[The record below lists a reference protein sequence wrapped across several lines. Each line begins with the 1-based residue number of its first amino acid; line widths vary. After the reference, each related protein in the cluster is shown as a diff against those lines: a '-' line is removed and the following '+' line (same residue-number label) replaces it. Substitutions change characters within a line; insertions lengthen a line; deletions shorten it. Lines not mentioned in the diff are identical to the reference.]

1 MKTIGQFRGI
11 VLSEESEYSKFDV
24 LIRAGLAN
32 KAQIQRIH
40 KILSKMEEERPVF
53 SNADRMIMQNLFNRM
68 VELLSNNKQIFTQAR
83 RAVHEDVEL
92 EEAVKENEDSEKI
105 PASGPP
111 MILVLKRKYI
121 RNMSNNIR
129 IALYYNDKL
138 KKFFSVPYTS
148 YGSVDLAATLQA
160 EDVVRSDDIVIPDD
174 MMELYQSLD
183 EENKKV
189 FVEMLQDEDSLKQL
203 LEFTSAK

>member
-1 MKTIGQFRGI
+1 MKTLGSFRRTYI
-11 VLSEESEYSKFDV
+11 TEEQDYSKFDV
-24 LIRAGLAN
+24 LVRAGLAN

-53 SNADRMIMQNLFNRM
+53 SNADRVIMQNLFNRM

-83 RAVHEDVEL
+83 KAVHEDVEL

-111 MILVLKRKYI
+111 MILILKRKYI

-138 KKFFSVPYTS
+138 KKFFSVPYS
-148 YGSVDLAATLQA
+148 SSGSVDLTASLQA
-160 EDVVRSDDIVIPDD
+160 EDIVIPDD

-189 FVEMLQDEDSLKQL
+189 FVEMLQDEDSRKQL
-203 LEFTSAK
+203 LAFASIK

>member
-11 VLSEESEYSKFDV
+11 VLSEESEYSKFDILV
-24 LIRAGLAN
+24 RAGLAN

-53 SNADRMIMQNLFNRM
+53 SNADRVIMQNLFNRM

-83 RAVHEDVEL
+83 KAVHEDVEL

-111 MILVLKRKYI
+111 MILILKRKYI

-138 KKFFSVPYTS
+138 KKFFSVPYS
-148 YGSVDLAATLQA
+148 SSGSVDLTASLQA
-160 EDVVRSDDIVIPDD
+160 EDIVIPDD

-189 FVEMLQDEDSLKQL
+189 FVEMLQDEDSRKQL
-203 LEFTSAK
+203 LAFASIK

>member
-1 MKTIGQFRGI
+1 
-11 VLSEESEYSKFDV
+11 
-24 LIRAGLAN
+24 
-32 KAQIQRIH
+32 
-40 KILSKMEEERPVF
+40 
-53 SNADRMIMQNLFNRM
+53 MQNLFNRM

-83 RAVHEDVEL
+83 KAVHEDVEL

-111 MILVLKRKYI
+111 MILILKRKYI

-138 KKFFSVPYTS
+138 KKFFSVPYS
-148 YGSVDLAATLQA
+148 SSGSVDLTASLQA
-160 EDVVRSDDIVIPDD
+160 EDIVIPDD

-189 FVEMLQDEDSLKQL
+189 FVEMLQDEDSRKQL
-203 LEFTSAK
+203 LAFASIK

>member
-1 MKTIGQFRGI
+1 MKTLGSFRRTYI
-11 VLSEESEYSKFDV
+11 TEEQDYSKFDILV
-24 LIRAGLAN
+24 RAGLAN

-53 SNADRMIMQNLFNRM
+53 SNADRVIMQNLFNRM

-83 RAVHEDVEL
+83 KAVHEDVEL

-111 MILVLKRKYI
+111 MILILKRKYI

-138 KKFFSVPYTS
+138 KKFFSVPYS
-148 YGSVDLAATLQA
+148 SSGSVDLTASLQA
-160 EDVVRSDDIVIPDD
+160 EDIVIPDD

-189 FVEMLQDEDSLKQL
+189 FVEMLQDEDSRKQL
-203 LEFTSAK
+203 LAFASIK